1 MIGAAPEPGSQS
13 VLIVDD
19 DASAISALEALLI
32 PLHHRILVAR
42 NGEEAMQIA
51 RSAQPDM
58 MLLDVMMPGMNGF
71 EVCKAIRKD
80 PDIQDLPIVMI
91 TALQDRDSRIEG
103 LRVGAD
109 DFLSKPID
117 SLELRTRVQA
127 TLRTDR
133 YRRQLE

>member
-58 MLLDVMMPGMNGF
+58 MLLDVMMPAMNGF